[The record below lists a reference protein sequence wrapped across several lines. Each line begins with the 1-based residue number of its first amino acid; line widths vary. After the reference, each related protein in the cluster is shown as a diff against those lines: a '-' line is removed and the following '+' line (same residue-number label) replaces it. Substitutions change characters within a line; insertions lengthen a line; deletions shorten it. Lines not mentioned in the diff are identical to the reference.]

1 MRLLLIVA
9 FLSGCSHTK
18 NLKPS
23 DTKFDES
30 KRNWAQIY
38 EHELK
43 VAKENEDYDAF
54 RFFWPEYLKELY
66 RLRNK

>member
-30 KRNWAQIY
+30 KRSWLQVY
-38 EHELK
+38 ENELK
-43 VAKENEDYDAF
+43 VAIENDDGESYY
-54 RFFWPEYLKELY
+54 FFWPEYLKELY
-66 RLRNK
+66 DLKNK

>member
-30 KRNWAQIY
+30 KRNWLQIY
-38 EHELK
+38 EYELR

-54 RFFWPEYLKELY
+54 RFFWPEYVKELY

>member
-9 FLSGCSHTK
+9 LLSGCSHTK

-30 KRNWAQIY
+30 KRNWVQIY
-38 EHELK
+38 ENELR
-43 VAKENEDYDAF
+43 VAKENDDYDAF

-66 RLRNK
+66 ILRNK

>member
-30 KRNWAQIY
+30 KRNWVQIY
-38 EHELK
+38 EHELR

-54 RFFWPEYLKELY
+54 RFFWPEYVKELY
-66 RLRNK
+66 RSRNK